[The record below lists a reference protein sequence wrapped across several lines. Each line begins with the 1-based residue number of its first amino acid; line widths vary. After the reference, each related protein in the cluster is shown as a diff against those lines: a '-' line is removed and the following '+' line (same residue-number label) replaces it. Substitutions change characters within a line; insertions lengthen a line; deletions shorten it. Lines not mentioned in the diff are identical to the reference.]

1 MLPRGIIGRMDV
13 VYIDESGDDGLAQG
27 ASPLFVLC
35 LVSVEAARWA
45 EASLSLGQLRQQ
57 LASRHGFPADLE
69 WHARPLLLR
78 KHPYRELGIRAAGVR
93 NLCEQL
99 SALAARG
106 LFRVSIWTFAKGQGS
121 VRPLAALM
129 PSALAEANGR
139 IRIVFSDHGRIGIM
153 RSLALDAKRR
163 GEVDAGLVESIVGL
177 GSAQSDFVQVAD
189 IFATAAYLRF
199 AGELAIPR
207 HARMH
212 AEEIDWFVQMV
223 SGPNRTLHLVR
234 A

>member
-1 MLPRGIIGRMDV
+1 MDII
-13 VYIDESGDDGLAQG
+13 YIDESGDDGLAQG

-35 LVSVEAARWA
+35 LVNVEAARWA
-45 EASLSLGQLRQQ
+45 QASQGLWQLRQR

-78 KHPYRELGIRAAGVR
+78 KHPYRELGILPAGIR
-93 NLCEQL
+93 DLCEHL
-99 SALAARG
+99 SSLVAQG
-106 LFRVSIWTFAKGQGS
+106 LFRVSIWTFAKEQGS

-129 PSALAEANGR
+129 PLALAESNGR
-139 IRIVFSDHGRIGIM
+139 IRVVFSDHGRIGIM
-153 RSLALDAKRR
+153 RALAVDAMCH
-163 GEVDAGLVESIVGL
+163 GEVDDGLVESIVGL
-177 GSAQSDFVQVAD
+177 GSSQSDFVQVAD

-207 HARMH
+207 HARMR
-212 AEEIDWFVQMV
+212 AEEVDWFVQMA

>member
-1 MLPRGIIGRMDV
+1 MGRMDV
-13 VYIDESGDDGLAQG
+13 IYIDESGDDGLAQG

-35 LVSVEAARWA
+35 LVSVEASRWA
-45 EASLSLGQLRQQ
+45 EASHSLRQLRQQ
-57 LASRHGFPADLE
+57 LTSRHGFPADVE

-78 KHPYRELGIRAAGVR
+78 KHPYRELGILPAGIR
-93 NLCEQL
+93 DLCERL
-99 SALAARG
+99 SSLVAHG
-106 LFRVSIWTFAKGQGS
+106 LLKVAIWTFAKGQGS
-121 VRPLAALM
+121 VRPLAALI
-129 PSALAEANGR
+129 PLALAEANGR
-139 IRIVFSDHGRIGIM
+139 VRIVFSDHGRIGIM
-153 RSLALDAKRR
+153 RSLAFEAMRR
-163 GEVDAGLVESIVGL
+163 GEVDDGLIESVVGL
-177 GSAQSDFVQVAD
+177 GSSQSDFVQVAD

-212 AEEIDWFVQMV
+212 ADEIRWFVQMV

>member
-1 MLPRGIIGRMDV
+1 MDV
-13 VYIDESGDDGLAQG
+13 IYIDESGDDGLAHG

-35 LVSVEAARWA
+35 LVSVEASRWA
-45 EASLSLGQLRQQ
+45 EASQGLRQLRQE
-57 LASRHGFPADLE
+57 LASRHGLPADVE

-78 KHPYRELGIRAAGVR
+78 KHPYRNLGVLPAGIRD
-93 NLCEQL
+93 LCEHL
-99 SALAARG
+99 SSLVAQG
-106 LFRVSIWTFAKGQGS
+106 LLKVATWTFAKGQGS

-129 PSALAEANGR
+129 PLALAEANGR
-139 IRIVFSDHGRIGIM
+139 VRVVFSDHGRIGIM
-153 RSLALDAKRR
+153 RSLALEAMRC
-163 GEVDAGLVESIVGL
+163 GEVDGGLIESPVGL
-177 GSAQSDFVQVAD
+177 ASSQSDFVQVAD

-207 HARMH
+207 HARMR
-212 AEEIDWFVQMV
+212 AEEVEWFVKMA